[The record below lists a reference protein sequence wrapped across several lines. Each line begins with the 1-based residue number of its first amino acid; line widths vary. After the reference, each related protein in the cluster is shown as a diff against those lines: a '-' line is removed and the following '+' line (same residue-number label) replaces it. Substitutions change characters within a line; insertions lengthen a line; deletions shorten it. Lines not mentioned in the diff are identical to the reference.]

1 MNFISISEI
10 IDVLILTAA
19 LGYIFS
25 DMIKKPKEFSFFGN
39 DFNDFKY
46 AALIVT
52 PAVLLHE
59 LAHKG
64 VGIYFGYE
72 SILQISLFGLGLGVL
87 LKYVNS
93 PIIFFVPAYVIS
105 SGAFANP
112 ENFALLALAGPAA
125 NFALYWI
132 SDFLLISRKYPKY
145 NHAFI
150 VSKKINLIL
159 MAFNMIPFGFFDG
172 AKVLSGNPVLYWSS
186 LIIGGILVYKNEQ
199 KWKNYAMKF

>member
-1 MNFISISEI
+1 MNFISLSEI

-112 ENFALLALAGPAA
+112 GNFALLALAGPAA

-172 AKVLSGNPVLYWSS
+172 AKVLSGNPILYWSS

>member
-1 MNFISISEI
+1 MSILSFNEI
-10 IDVLILTAA
+10 VDVLILTFA

-25 DMIKKPKEFSFFGN
+25 DMIRKPKNFDFLGS

-64 VGIYFGYE
+64 VGIYFGYD
-72 SILQISLFGLGLGVL
+72 SILKISLFGLGLGVI
-87 LKYVNS
+87 LKYFNS

-105 SGAFANP
+105 SGAFGNP

-125 NFALYWI
+125 NFLLYWI
-132 SDFLLISRKYPKY
+132 SDWLLISRKYPKY

-172 AKVLSGNPVLYWSS
+172 AKVLAGNPMLYWSS
-186 LIIGGILVYKNEQ
+186 LIIGGFLVYKNEQ
-199 KWKNYAMKF
+199 KWKNYAMRF